1 MEQKSNVTF
10 DVCEIMKNIEI
21 AMAFNSL
28 KKLFYKCVDCIRISE
43 EDGNQ
48 LVQNFEEQLK
58 HLTNTLDAPM
68 LGINSIF
75 L

>member
-1 MEQKSNVTF
+1 MTC
-10 DVCEIMKNIEI
+10 DVGEIMKNIEI
-21 AMAFNSL
+21 AMTFNSL
-28 KKLFYKCVDCIRISE
+28 GKLFTKCGDCIQISE

-48 LVQNFEEQLK
+48 LVQNFEEQLM

-68 LGINSIF
+68 LGMNSIF